1 MSRIPESLGQRWLS
15 LFPSVWF
22 AVGKPMLP
30 DDDDFL
36 PTRQS
41 LLSRLRSW
49 RNEESWQE
57 FFDTYGRL
65 IYRMAMKTGLSDAE
79 AQDVVQ
85 ETMILV
91 ARKMPDFKYDPAI
104 GSFKSWLRLLTRRR
118 IEKQLKKRLP
128 GMRAPSAWG
137 GRAALAA
144 DETRRTS
151 TIDRI
156 SDPKGFD
163 LEAQWDLEWEIN
175 LEQAALARVKRQV
188 KPKQYQMFDLYAIKH
203 WPVRDVARS
212 LGVTVAHVYVIK
224 HRIGAMLKRE
234 LSRLQ
239 LR

>member
-1 MSRIPESLGQRWLS
+1 MGWMPENVGKHWLS
-15 LFPSVWF
+15 LFQPVCF
-22 AVGKPMLP
+22 AGTKPMQP

-65 IYRMAMKTGLSDAE
+65 IYRMAMKAGLSDAE

-85 ETMILV
+85 ETIILV
-91 ARKMPDFKYDPAI
+91 ARKMPSFEYDPAI

-118 IEKQLKKRLP
+118 IEKQLKKRMP
-128 GMRAPSAWG
+128 GRRASSGWD

-151 TIDRI
+151 TVDRI
-156 SDPKGFD
+156 PDPRGFD
-163 LEAQWDLEWEIN
+163 LEAQWDLEWELN
-175 LEQAALARVKRQV
+175 LEQAALAHVKRQV
-188 KPKQYQMFDLYAIKH
+188 KPKQYQMFDLYAMKR
-203 WPVRDVARS
+203 WPVREVARS
-212 LGVTVAHVYVIK
+212 LGVTVAHVYVIR

>member
-1 MSRIPESLGQRWLS
+1 MGRMPESVNKHWLS
-15 LFPSVWF
+15 LFQRVCF
-22 AVGKPMLP
+22 AGTKPMQP
-30 DDDDFL
+30 DDGDFL

-65 IYRMAMKTGLSDAE
+65 IYRMAVKAGLSDAE

-85 ETMILV
+85 ETIILV
-91 ARKMPDFKYDPAI
+91 ARKMPGFKYDPAL

-118 IEKQLKKRLP
+118 IEKQLKKRMP
-128 GMRAPSAWG
+128 GMRAASI
-137 GRAALAA
+137 GRAALTA

-151 TIDRI
+151 TID
-156 SDPKGFD
+156 SFPDPKGFD

-188 KPKQYQMFDLYAIKH
+188 KPKQYQMFDLYAIKR

-234 LSRLQ
+234 LNRLQ